1 MTFLLGNLRLKALAV
16 AAAAALWA
24 TVAYT
29 ENPTQERDV
38 HINGSQIQHTAVPV
52 GLVLIGDLP
61 TVTVTVVG
69 SSDALSRFDPNAS
82 LRVSANFSGL
92 HQGTQYVPLLVS
104 DLDPNVHLRR
114 EPASVAV
121 TVDQLATVTATVTL
135 DQSGSVPA
143 GFHEV
148 SAVIDPKQVSV
159 AGPKSLL
166 SNIDA
171 YVVIDLDGHQS
182 FFQDSPVVA
191 VRDPK
196 KKPIPGLL
204 ISPATVTVKVT
215 IQADAVTETKVAGW
229 TLTGQPAP
237 GYRVSNVT
245 ITPLEVSVSG
255 LAATLDTIQQMATDP
270 IDISNATADV
280 VRTVAVRVPA
290 GVQDVSPRSV
300 QVHVF
305 IVKIPQP
312 SP

>member
-1 MTFLLGNLRLKALAV
+1 MTFLLGNLRLKLLAV
-16 AAAAALWA
+16 AAATALWA

-29 ENPTQERDV
+29 ENPTAERTFQ
-38 HINGSQIQHTAVPV
+38 INGSQIQHTAVPV

-61 TVTVTVVG
+61 PVSVTVVG
-69 SSDALSRFDPNAS
+69 PADALRTFDPNAS
-82 LRVSANFSGL
+82 LRLSANFSGL
-92 HQGTQYVPLLVS
+92 HQGTQSVPVQIVDTDNS
-104 DLDPNVHLRR
+104 THLRAQ
-114 EPASVAV
+114 PASIAV

-135 DQSGSVPA
+135 DQQGSVPV
-143 GFHEV
+143 GFHLV

-166 SNIDA
+166 ANIDA
-171 YVVIDLDGHQS
+171 YVVITLDGHQS
-182 FFQDSPVVA
+182 FFQDTPIVS
-191 VRDPK
+191 VRDQK
-196 KKPIPGLL
+196 KKLVPGLL

-215 IQADAVTETKVAGW
+215 IQADAVTEAKVVGW

-245 ITPLEVSVSG
+245 VTPLEVSVTG
-255 LAATLDTIQQMATDP
+255 LAATLDTIQQMPTDP
-270 IDISNATADV
+270 VDISNATADV
-280 VRTVAVRVPA
+280 VKTVAVRLPA
-290 GVQDVSPRSV
+290 GVQDVSPKSV

>member
-61 TVTVTVVG
+61 TVTVTMVG
-69 SSDALSRFDPNAS
+69 ASDALSRFDPNAS

-92 HQGTQYVPLLVS
+92 HQGTQYVPLLVT

-114 EPASVAV
+114 QPAAIAV
-121 TVDQLATVTATVTL
+121 TVDQLATVTVPVTL
-135 DQSGSVPA
+135 DQLRSVPA

-159 AGPKSLL
+159 AGPKSRLA
-166 SNIDA
+166 NIDA
-171 YVVIDLDGHQS
+171 YVGIDLDGHQS
-182 FFQDSPVVA
+182 FFQDSPVVK

-196 KKPIPGLL
+196 KKEIPGLL

-245 ITPLEVSVSG
+245 ITPLEVSVTG
-255 LAATLDTIQQMATDP
+255 LAATLDTIQQMPTDP
-270 IDISNATADV
+270 VDISNATADV
-280 VRTVAVRVPA
+280 VKTVVVRLPA